1 MKSPIIIVGKCEG
14 IFCTMFFKIEL
25 KCDIYILGGLYIAFM
40 YNVFQV
46 LLLKNA
52 VINLALEFVIIVF
65 SVNDTLSS

>member
-1 MKSPIIIVGKCEG
+1 
-14 IFCTMFFKIEL
+14 MFFKIEL